1 MPQNAATSTTASRST
16 GRGGDVLRL
25 LRGLC
30 EAARQTA
37 GADHAWAGLLGAD
50 GAAFLQSYVSGSV
63 IRKAWKG
70 EAHPIVT
77 DLLRDLI
84 EGRGPRLHGLD
95 ASAEVFGMPPSARVQ
110 LVVAIATP
118 TQAYG
123 CLCLGGDER
132 AAFSSAQEWL
142 VHQLATRLAH
152 SYERALRGRSFPPGR
167 WPATLLPPRP
177 EPAAPARI
185 EEERRRSQ
193 RMMEVGRL
201 AGEVA
206 HDFNNQLTTIL
217 GHGEMVL
224 RQLPAESPLHLHVRG
239 MLDAVD
245 RAAGLTRQLQT
256 FSRRQAAQL
265 RVLDLNV
272 AVTEMV
278 RMLGRI
284 VDERIQLSTAL
295 APGLDPLE
303 ADPGLLEQV
312 IVNLVVDVRDTI
324 GGAGRIHVE
333 TARWSSADAAT
344 LTPLPL
350 RRDGRYALLVVTGSG
365 PDLGVAPR
373 TRGLAPAAG
382 MTPLGGRSGI
392 GLAAMRGIVEQL
404 GGHLAVVAGPGNKTV
419 FRVWLPSLDGERPAV
434 PGADSGAVLLR
445 GTETLLLVED
455 EPAVRELE
463 ACVLREQGYCVL
475 EAADG
480 QEALEMLQGPLE
492 PVPDLLV
499 TDLAMPRLGGRALAD
514 LARGLHPRMRILC
527 ISGDAGEVETTDE
540 LPDTAMALLHKPFTI
555 EELTGKVREALEGA
569 AG

>member
-1 MPQNAATSTTASRST
+1 M
-16 GRGGDVLRL
+16 LRL

-37 GADHAWAGLLGAD
+37 GVDHAWAGLLGAE
-50 GAAFLQSYVSGSV
+50 GTSFLQAYASGSTV
-63 IRKAWKG
+63 GKAWKG
-70 EAHPIVT
+70 GAHPTVT
-77 DLLRDLI
+77 DLLRDLV
-84 EGRGPRLHGLD
+84 EGRDVRLRELD
-95 ASAEVFGMPPSARVQ
+95 ASAEVFGMPPSSRVQ

-123 CLCLGGDER
+123 CLCLGGGER
-132 AAFSSAQEWL
+132 AALSSAQEWL

-152 SYERALRGRSFPPGR
+152 SYERTLRGRSFPPGR
-167 WPATLLPPRP
+167 WPATLLPPGP
-177 EPAAPARI
+177 ELTPPARL
-185 EEERRRSQ
+185 EEERRHSQ

-224 RQLPAESPLHLHVRG
+224 RKLPAESPLHQHVRG

-265 RVLDLNV
+265 RVLDLNA

-278 RMLGRI
+278 RMLGRV
-284 VDERIQLSTAL
+284 VDERIQLTTTL
-295 APGLDPLE
+295 ASDLDRLE

-312 IVNLVVDVRDTI
+312 IVNLIVEARDTI
-324 GGAGRIHVE
+324 GGAGRISVE
-333 TARWSSADAAT
+333 TARWSFAEAAA
-344 LTPLPL
+344 LAPLPL

-365 PDLGVAPR
+365 PDAAVAPWP
-373 TRGLAPAAG
+373 RGLAPAAG
-382 MTPLGGRSGI
+382 MTPFGERSGI
-392 GLAAMRGIVEQL
+392 GLVAVRGIVEQL
-404 GGHLAVVAGPGNKTV
+404 GGQLAVAAGPGKKTV
-419 FRVWLPSLDGERPAV
+419 FRVWLPALDQERQAAAGEAHGTGLP
-434 PGADSGAVLLR
+434 R

-463 ACVLREQGYCVL
+463 VCVLREQGYRVL
-475 EAADG
+475 EAVDG
-480 QEALEMLQGPLE
+480 QEALEMLQGPLD

-514 LARGLHPRMRILC
+514 LARGLHPQMRILC
-527 ISGDAGEVETTDE
+527 ISGDAGDVETTDE
-540 LPDTAMALLHKPFTI
+540 LPVTATALLHKPFTI
-555 EELTGKVREALEGA
+555 EELTGKIREALDGPP
-569 AG
+569 G

>member
-1 MPQNAATSTTASRST
+1 M
-16 GRGGDVLRL
+16 LRL

-37 GADHAWAGLLGAD
+37 GVDHAWAGLLSAEGTS
-50 GAAFLQSYVSGSV
+50 FLQAYVSGSAV
-63 IRKAWKG
+63 RKAWKG
-70 EAHPIVT
+70 EAHPTVT

-84 EGRGPRLHGLD
+84 EGRDLRLHELD

-123 CLCLGGDER
+123 CLCLGGGER

-142 VHQLATRLAH
+142 VRQLATRLAH
-152 SYERALRGRSFPPGR
+152 SYGMTLRGRSFPPEQ
-167 WPATLLPPRP
+167 WPAALHPPRTDRTT
-177 EPAAPARI
+177 PARL
-185 EEERRRSQ
+185 EEERRHSR

-224 RQLPAESPLHLHVRG
+224 RKLPAESPLHLHVRG
-239 MLDAVD
+239 MLEAVD

-284 VDERIQLSTAL
+284 VDERIQLTTIL
-295 APGLDPLE
+295 APDLDRLE

-312 IVNLVVDVRDTI
+312 IVNLIVDARDAI
-324 GGAGRIHVE
+324 GGAGRISVE
-333 TARWSSADAAT
+333 TARWSAAAAV
-344 LTPLPL
+344 LTAPPLSSD
-350 RRDGRYALLVVTGSG
+350 RCYALLVVTGSG
-365 PDLGVAPR
+365 ADAVLAPGA
-373 TRGLAPAAG
+373 RGLAPAAG
-382 MTPLGGRSGI
+382 MRPFGESSGI
-392 GLAAMRGIVEQL
+392 GLVAVRGIVEQL
-404 GGHLAVVAGPGNKTV
+404 GGQLAVEVGPGKQTV
-419 FRVWLPSLDGERPAV
+419 SRVWLPAFPGERQDAH
-434 PGADSGAVLLR
+434 GEASASGLPR
-445 GTETLLLVED
+445 GSETVLLVED
-455 EPAVRELE
+455 EPAVRELVV
-463 ACVLREQGYCVL
+463 CVLREQGYSVL

-480 QEALEMLQGPLE
+480 QEALEMLQGPLDHA
-492 PVPDLLV
+492 PDLLV

-514 LARGLHPRMRILC
+514 LARGLHPQMRILC
-527 ISGDAGEVETTDE
+527 ISGDAGDVETADE
-540 LPDTAMALLHKPFTI
+540 LPVTATALLHKPFTI
-555 EELTGKVREALEGA
+555 DELTGKVREALVGPPA
-569 AG
+569 